1 MATLPGDAVLRPM
14 KYPVEL
20 AGTSNGKLPSSI
32 LVTIPFPGGGSG
44 VFSKTAARAFAALL
58 DAMHK
63 VGFRMMT
70 VGGYRT
76 YEQQVTL
83 FTSRYYIVSYD
94 SGIFWNGHYWVK
106 RTGVAQAAIPGTS
119 NHGWGLADDLAE
131 NLDSDT
137 GIEDISQAAVDWL
150 VKNADRFGISAE
162 LRSEAWH
169 WRYYRGDDVP
179 QAVLDYEAG
188 AGGKDVAL
196 MVVNWPDEKGVYWA
210 TDLVRRRRLPDSSG
224 LRSDMIADGVVFKTL
239 DVDKVPSGWT
249 REQYLTG
256 YAGPVDTELGGGT
269 AGVTEH
275 SHDVTISTTT
285 TTGPV
290 KPQG

>member
-1 MATLPGDAVLRPM
+1 MATLPGNVILRTVT
-14 KYPVEL
+14 YPSEL
-20 AGTSNGKLPSSI
+20 AGKTNGKLPTNI

-44 VFSKTAARAFAALL
+44 VFCTTAARAFAALL
-58 DAMHK
+58 DAMDK
-63 VGFRMMT
+63 AGFRMMS
-70 VGGYRT
+70 VGGYRS

-83 FTSRYYIVSYD
+83 FTSRYAIVDYD
-94 SGIFWNGHYWVK
+94 TGIKWNGHWWLHVS
-106 RTGVAQAAIPGTS
+106 GAVAAIPGTS
-119 NHGWGLADDLAE
+119 NHGWGLADDMGE
-131 NLDSDT
+131 NLDGDPSP
-137 GIEDISQAAVDWL
+137 ESISQSAVDWL
-150 VKNADRFGISAE
+150 VRNADRYGISAE

-169 WRYYRGDDVP
+169 WRYYKGDSVP

-188 AGGKDVAL
+188 LGGGDMAL
-196 MVVNWPDEKGVYWA
+196 MVVNWPDEKGTYWA

-239 DVDKVPSGWT
+239 DVSKVPAGWT

-256 YAGPVDTELGGGT
+256 YAGPVDQELGGGEA

-275 SHDVTISTTT
+275 THDVIVSTTT

-290 KPQG
+290 KPQE